1 MSRSTFIRP
10 AVLAAAAAALLLPAA
25 CSVGSNGAG
34 STTSTAPSAAASNG
48 SAPSSSGAA
57 AAPST
62 TSTGPTASSTGS
74 AGSGTGCAPVVTQDK
89 AAVAAALS
97 TKPTWTGPT
106 TGPKAVKGKTIVY
119 VAQTLSNPGVA
130 GNAKGVQE
138 AGKAIGWNVRVID
151 GQGSPAGIQSAF
163 SQAIALKPAGIV
175 IGGFDPNSTSAQV
188 AQANAAGIPLI
199 GWHAVGDPG
208 PSAKPKLF
216 TNVTSSVAD
225 VSKISAE
232 YIIAK
237 SGGTAAVVVFTD
249 NSIPFAANKALLL
262 EQDLAAC
269 SSVKVLVTENIPIP
283 DAATR
288 TPQAVSGLLSQFRS
302 TWTWSVAIND
312 LYFDSAAPSLRAAGL
327 KGDAA
332 PFNVGAGDGS
342 PAAFQRIAAGQYQAA
357 TIPEP
362 LNEQGWQIVDEFNRS
377 FAGTPASGFVAAA
390 HITDASNVG
399 TQTSYDPA
407 NGYRAKY
414 EAIWGVTG

>member
-1 MSRSTFIRP
+1 MSRSTALRP
-10 AVLAAAAAALLLPAA
+10 AALAAAAAALLLPAA

-34 STTSTAPSAAASNG
+34 STTSTAPSAAASTG
-48 SAPSSSGAA
+48 AAPSSSAAGPVPSSSTGGTTPTGAA
-57 AAPST
+57 A
-62 TSTGPTASSTGS
+62 
-74 AGSGTGCAPVVTQDK
+74 GCAPVVAQDK

-106 TGPKAVKGKTIVY
+106 SGPRAVKAKTIVY

-138 AGKAIGWNVRVID
+138 AGKAIGWTVHVID

-175 IGGFDPNSTSAQV
+175 IGGFDPNSTAAQV

-199 GWHAVGDPG
+199 GRHAVGDPG

-216 TNVTSSVAD
+216 TNITSSVAD
-225 VSKISAE
+225 VSKISAQ

-237 SGGTAAVVVFTD
+237 SNGAAAVVVFTD
-249 NSIPFAANKALLL
+249 NSIPFAANKAVLLK
-262 EQDLAAC
+262 QDLAAC
-269 SSVKVLVTENIPIP
+269 PSVKVLVTENIPIP

-302 TWTWSVAIND
+302 AWTWSVAIND
-312 LYFDSAAPSLRAAGL
+312 LYFDSAAPSLRSAGL
-327 KGDAA
+327 KGNAA

-377 FAGTPASGFVAAA
+377 FAGAPASGFVATA
-390 HITDASNVG
+390 HITDSSNVG
-399 TQTSYDPA
+399 KQTSYDPA
-407 NGYRAKY
+407 NGYRGRY